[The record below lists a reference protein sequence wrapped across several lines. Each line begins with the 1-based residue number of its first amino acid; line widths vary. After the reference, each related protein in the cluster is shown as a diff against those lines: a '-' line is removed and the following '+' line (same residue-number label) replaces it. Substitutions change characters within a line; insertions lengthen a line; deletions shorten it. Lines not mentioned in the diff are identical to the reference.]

1 MKKDYT
7 DITFIVDRSGSMF
20 TIAKDMEIGM
30 EKFIKEQKDIPGECR
45 ISLVQFDDKIEK
57 VFSGLLVET
66 IDKIKLEPRGW
77 TALYDAIGYTI
88 NETGKRLKNMKESER
103 PEKVVMFIITDGAEN
118 YSKEFKAAKIEQMI
132 THQKDKYSW
141 EFVFLGANQDSIFS
155 AKELGI
161 SNNVY
166 NYTADSYSVNNL
178 WSNLS
183 RSTTSYRKSA
193 VSQTSNY
200 LNLDV
205 NDLTT
210 GAKNENN

>member
-1 MKKDYT
+1 MKKGYT
-7 DITFIVDRSGSMF
+7 DITFIVDRSGSMS
-20 TIAKDMEIGM
+20 TIARDMEIGM
-30 EKFIKEQKDIPGECR
+30 EKFIQEQKEVPGECR
-45 ISLVQFDDKIEK
+45 ISLIQFDDKIEK

-77 TALYDAIGYTI
+77 TALYDAIGYTV

-118 YSKEFKAAKIEQMI
+118 YSKEFKSEKIKEMI

-155 AKELGI
+155 AKELGLY
-161 SNNVY
+161 NNVY
-166 NYTADSYSVNNL
+166 NYTADSHSVNNV
-178 WSNLS
+178 WSNV
-183 RSTTSYRKSA
+183 STSTVRYRKSQS
-193 VSQTSNY
+193 SQTSNY